1 MAMASAK
8 GGSWVWCNHRQALIP
23 KSQYQRQMASD
34 AEHSRSG
41 LPRPMIISD
50 NLDGLRSMAD
60 GQIYTSKRHYER
72 SVKAHGCEIVGN
84 EVQTKHIPPA
94 YDAKA
99 HEADVVSDVQ
109 RAIAEVG
116 SR

>member
-1 MAMASAK
+1 MAS
-8 GGSWVWCNHRQALIP
+8 GSWVFDPQTNELIP
-23 KSQYQRQMASD
+23 KSQYVRRLSAST
-34 AEHSRSG
+34 EHARSG

-50 NLDGLRSMAD
+50 HLDGLFSHAD
-60 GQIYTSKRHYER
+60 GQIYTSKRAYYD

-84 EVQTKHIPPA
+84 EDLTKHTAPT

-99 HEADVVSDVQ
+99 HEAEVVDDVR
-109 RAIAEVG
+109 RAIAEVN